1 MLKIDWNL
9 IKKYDKPGPRYTS
22 YPPAPHF
29 HDAFTHKDFIE
40 EIKRTNLDENA
51 PDLSFYFHIPFCD
64 TLCYFCGCNMITTR
78 KRDRISRYI
87 GYLKKEIDIVKNLIA
102 PFRKGVQLHW
112 GGGTPTHLTPY
123 EIANLAAY
131 IHRSFDFKENSEK
144 GCEIDPR
151 ELTKEHLSAL
161 KSGGFNRISMGVQDF
176 NKTVQKAV
184 NRIQS
189 EKLTRKVVKWVR
201 GLDFKSINLDLMYG
215 LPFQTAKTFEATIDT
230 IIDISPDRI
239 ALFNFA
245 YVPWMKKH
253 QQLINQ
259 KDLPASEEKLDIL
272 KMVVGK
278 LSSAGYVFIGM
289 DHFAKPDDELSIA
302 IKEKKLYRNFQGYST
317 HAGTDIYAMGITG
330 ISQFGRIYAQN
341 QKEEKPYYQALDKGI
356 LPILK
361 GFNLSDD
368 DILRRDVIIRLM
380 CNFELDFKLIEEKY
394 NINFYEY
401 FRWGLNNLDEMI
413 DDDLLSIDNDI
424 LKITQMGRLLVR
436 NIAMN
441 FDGYI
446 EKEADKG
453 RYSRTV

>member
-1 MLKIDWNL
+1 
-9 IKKYDKPGPRYTS
+9 
-22 YPPAPHF
+22 
-29 HDAFTHKDFIE
+29 
-40 EIKRTNLDENA
+40 
-51 PDLSFYFHIPFCD
+51 
-64 TLCYFCGCNMITTR
+64 
-78 KRDRISRYI
+78 
-87 GYLKKEIDIVKNLIA
+87 
-102 PFRKGVQLHW
+102 
-112 GGGTPTHLTPY
+112 
-123 EIANLAAY
+123 
-131 IHRSFDFKENSEK
+131 
-144 GCEIDPR
+144 
-151 ELTKEHLSAL
+151 
-161 KSGGFNRISMGVQDF
+161 
-176 NKTVQKAV
+176 
-184 NRIQS
+184 
-189 EKLTRKVVKWVR
+189 
-201 GLDFKSINLDLMYG
+201 
-215 LPFQTAKTFEATIDT
+215 
-230 IIDISPDRI
+230 ISPDRI

-341 QKEEKPYYQALDKGI
+341 QKEEKPYYQALDRGI

-361 GFNLSDD
+361 GFNLRDD

-380 CNFELDFKLIEEKY
+380 CNFELNFKSIEEKY
-394 NINFYEY
+394 NIDFHEY
-401 FRWGLNNLDEMI
+401 FRWGLNNLDVMI